1 MWRAVAAA
9 FLLFVFFP
17 SSYAQR
23 GGGHAGGGGMH
34 GFSGGGMHG
43 FAGGGMHSLGGGG
56 VRSFGGGRPAAGF
69 RAPMGVAR
77 FSPGSL
83 AGRQFGYR
91 PHFAPVSRPNF
102 GRSQALISRSFP
114 QRRGDFGRTSSFHNG
129 SRNFSSRGDRFFH
142 NHRFHDRF
150 FYAFPFYSYGGY
162 WGDPFYDE
170 YWNPYYSFGPYSY
183 DPNADSSSYTDLSG
197 QLSDMNL
204 QLQQLRDENESL
216 LSELDESRVPAA
228 PTSTPT
234 SPSTAPTT
242 VLVFNDG
249 HQRQV
254 QNYAIV
260 GQTLWILS
268 DARATKVPLADL
280 NLNQTIK
287 TNEDRGV
294 EFLGPAS
301 KQ

>member
-1 MWRAVAAA
+1 
-9 FLLFVFFP
+9 
-17 SSYAQR
+17 
-23 GGGHAGGGGMH
+23 
-34 GFSGGGMHG
+34 
-43 FAGGGMHSLGGGG
+43 
-56 VRSFGGGRPAAGF
+56 
-69 RAPMGVAR
+69 MGVSR
-77 FSPGSL
+77 FSSGPF
-83 AGRQFGYR
+83 AARQLGNR
-91 PHFAPVSRPNF
+91 PHFAPVTRSNF
-102 GRSQALISRSFP
+102 GRSQVLTARSFP
-114 QRRGDFGRTSSFHNG
+114 QRRGELGRVSSFRS
-129 SRNFSSRGDRFFH
+129 SRNDGFRGFNSRGDRFFH
-142 NHRFHDRF
+142 HRFRDRF
-150 FYAFPFYSYGGY
+150 LFAFPFYSYGGY

-183 DPNADSSSYTDLSG
+183 DPNAGSSSYTDLSG

-216 LSELDESRVPAA
+216 LSELDESRVPAT

-234 SPSTAPTT
+234 SPSAAPTT
-242 VLVFNDG
+242 ILVFNDG
-249 HQRQV
+249 HQRQI